1 MENNRLDLV
10 TLEHRRAR
18 AAAAFGT
25 TDDIILIGAGMPIS
39 IPGGADQTFHFQTH
53 PEYFWLTGR
62 HREGGVLAFDRSE
75 GWTLFESALSESE
88 QVWGGS
94 EAPIGRAVTELE
106 EWLKQRNGRSVKWL
120 GVAKDAEAD
129 KDLRQAIMHA
139 RRPKDQPEI
148 DLMHRAAAAT
158 AVGHAVGRSKIK
170 LGATEREVQIEI
182 ESAMYHAGADTM
194 GYGTIVGSGPHS
206 TVLHSE
212 PGSRKFQDGD
222 VIVIDA
228 GGAVD
233 GYTADVTRTYPAN
246 GIFTK
251 DQQAI
256 YDAVLRAQI
265 ETIAACKVGAEWTDV
280 HELSARL
287 MAQSLIEIG
296 VIKCSVDE
304 AIDSEVISMFFPH
317 GIGHMVGLGVRDAG
331 GPLPGRENKKVAGIT
346 LRMDIPLAEGYI
358 VTVEPGL
365 YFNQVL
371 LRSEERRAKYKD
383 SVDWARIEPWI
394 GKLGVR
400 IEDNI
405 LVTANGPV
413 NLTEAIPK

>member
-1 MENNRLDLV
+1 MAISIMDLE
-10 TLEHRRAR
+10 LRRKR

-25 TDDIILIGAGMPIS
+25 SNDIILIGAGMPIS
-39 IPGGADQTFHFQTH
+39 VPGGADQTFQFQPH

-62 HREGGVLAFDRSE
+62 HREGGVLAFERNG
-75 GWTLFESALSESE
+75 GWTLFEPALSESE

-94 EAPIGRAVTELE
+94 ESPIGRPVTELD
-106 EWLKQRNGRSVKWL
+106 EWLKERSGRAVKWL
-120 GVAKDAEAD
+120 GVPKDAEAD
-129 KDLRQAIMHA
+129 KDLREAITHA
-139 RRPKDQPEI
+139 RRPKDASEI
-148 DLMHRAAAAT
+148 ALMQRAATAT
-158 AVGHAVGRSKIK
+158 AVGHAAGRAKIK
-170 LGATEREVQIEI
+170 IGATEREVQIDI
-182 ESAMYHAGADTM
+182 ESAMYHAGADRT
-194 GYGTIVGSGPHS
+194 GYGTIVGSGPNS

-212 PGSRKFQDGD
+212 PGTRKFQDGD

-246 GIFTK
+246 GKFDA
-251 DQQAI
+251 DQQFI

-265 ETIAACKVGAEWTDV
+265 ETIEACKVGAEWTDI
-280 HELSARL
+280 HGLSARL
-287 MAQSLIEIG
+287 MAESLIEYG

-304 AIDSEVISMFFPH
+304 ALETEVISMFFPH

-331 GPLPGRENKKVAGIT
+331 GPLPGREKKKVAGIT
-346 LRMDIPLAEGYI
+346 LRMDIPLEAGYI

-365 YFNQVL
+365 YFNRVL
-371 LRSEERRAKYKD
+371 LRSEERRAKFKD
-383 SVDWARIEPWI
+383 AVDWARIEPWI

-405 LVTANGPV
+405 LVTSDGPV
-413 NLTEAIPK
+413 NLTKAIPK